1 VRENEK
7 AMPLARAVGEAIRR
21 CIGEGI
27 LAGFLEEHSSEALNM
42 LLEEW
47 NWEEAKEVW
56 LEEGVETGLKMAEA
70 KYQPV
75 IAEKDRENRAIIAE
89 NRVIIEEKD
98 RRIEEKDRENEWLR
112 RKLRE
117 AGIDPRPSHAS
128 FE

>member
-1 VRENEK
+1 
-7 AMPLARAVGEAIRR
+7 M
-21 CIGEGI
+21 
-27 LAGFLEEHSSEALNM
+27 NM

-47 NWEEAKEVW
+47 NWDEAKEVW

-75 IAEKDRENRAIIAE
+75 IEENRAIIEA
-89 NRVIIEEKD
+89 
-98 RRIEEKDRENEWLR
+98 KDRENEWLR

-117 AGIDPRPSHAS
+117 AGIDPQQSHAS